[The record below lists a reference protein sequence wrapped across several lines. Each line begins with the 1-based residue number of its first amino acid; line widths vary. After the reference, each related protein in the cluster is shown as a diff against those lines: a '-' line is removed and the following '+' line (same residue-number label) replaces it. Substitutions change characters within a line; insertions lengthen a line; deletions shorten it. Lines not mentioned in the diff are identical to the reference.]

1 MKKSLLAVAAMGA
14 FASAAQAQSSVTVY
28 GVLDVGYIGASLRSA
43 NNGRTNSG
51 SGALTPSNGGVLK
64 TTNNSFGDAA
74 ESTSRLGFKGTED
87 LGGGMSAFFTIETAI
102 SPNAGNAIASST
114 DTANR
119 QTFAG
124 LKKNGIGNFSLGT
137 QYTTVHNAVAATD
150 PGMQN
155 NMMGNVIYDKWA
167 GLASAQSGTTYNNGT
182 VGQYNAGMQ
191 NNTSY
196 TVRSRNMLRA
206 ESEVMAGFKFNGF
219 YVMNNSQSTQT
230 STYATS
236 TTGNV
241 VTQTGGVNNQTGWGL
256 GGDYTWQKLMVTA
269 NYQTFKGQTTPTSIT
284 STTAGVNTAVTAAAA
299 IGYYG
304 GSSVGGTNATDV
316 QQYYAGTYDFGI
328 LKAYAQYV
336 NRKASAIYDANSYVS
351 RTAQQLGVRSFITP
365 TIESWASAGTG
376 KLNTLGSGGPSAKFV
391 GYQLGTNYWLS
402 KRTNL
407 YAIYGQQGTS
417 NVQLSTAT
425 NSSLMNPTSYN
436 GSNYA
441 LGIRHTF

>member
-28 GVLDVGYIGASLRSA
+28 GLMDLGYIGTNLRSA
-43 NNGRTNSG
+43 NNGVSNTS
-51 SGALTPSNGGVLK
+51 TVPSVGGVLK
-64 TTNNSFGDAA
+64 TNVNSFGADA

-87 LGGGMSAFFTIETAI
+87 LGGGMSAFFTIETAV
-102 SPNAGNAIASST
+102 SPNAGNAISSST
-114 DTANR
+114 DTAMR
-119 QTFAG
+119 QAFVG

-137 QYTTVHNAVAATD
+137 QYTTIHNAVAATD

-155 NMMGNVIYDKWA
+155 NLMGNVIYDKWA
-167 GLASAQSGTTYNNGT
+167 GLAAAQSGSTFSNSS
-182 VGQYNAGMQ
+182 VAQWNAGNQ

-206 ESEVMAGFKFNGF
+206 ESETMAGFKVNGF

-236 TTGNV
+236 ATGNV
-241 VTQTGGVNNQTGWGL
+241 VTQTGGVNNTTGWGL
-256 GGDYTWQKLMVTA
+256 GADYTWQKLLVTA
-269 NYQTFKGQTTPTSIT
+269 NYQTFKAQTTPTSVT
-284 STTAGVNTAVTAAAA
+284 STTAGVATSVTAASVP
-299 IGYYG
+299 GYYG
-304 GSSVGGTNATDV
+304 GSSVGGTNAVDV

-336 NRKASAIYDANSYVS
+336 NRKVSSIYSTTSYAT

-365 TIESWASAGTG
+365 TIESWASAGMG
-376 KLNTLGSGGPSAKFV
+376 KINEIGSGGPSAKFT

-425 NSSLMNPTSYN
+425 NASLQNPTSYN